1 MKTWKRLLLENKAW
15 AQAKVDVQ
23 PNYFTDLAQGQ
34 TPEYLW
40 IGCSDSRVP
49 AEEITGAS
57 PGELFVHRNIANLVV
72 HTDMNL
78 LSVLEYAVEH
88 LKVKHVIVCGHYGC
102 GGVKAA
108 MQNDSYGVLNHW
120 LLHIKD
126 TYRQHKDDVDMLQ
139 GDAQVRRMVELNVHR
154 QLANLAKTA
163 VIQRAWRERQ
173 APTLNGWVYDMQSG
187 LINPL
192 MEVTHETDLDPVYRF
207 ANGL

>member
-23 PNYFTDLAQGQ
+23 PNYFTALAQGQ

-88 LKVKHVIVCGHYGC
+88 LKVKHVIVCGHHGC